1 MHPPGTETPKK
12 TPTYCITRLVGGS
25 LSKWDCSVCSP
36 PPHLEQE
43 VVGVVAM
50 VDGGDGIQD
59 GATQHH
65 RLTLQEHGLQHL
77 HNNIQLS

>member
-1 MHPPGTETPKK
+1 MGLF
-12 TPTYCITRLVGGS
+12 CLF
-25 LSKWDCSVCSP
+25 

-50 VDGGDGIQD
+50 VDGGDGIED

-77 HNNIQLS
+77 HNNIQLSSIKLILKIFGTKRSKGEKNITYRRIWDS